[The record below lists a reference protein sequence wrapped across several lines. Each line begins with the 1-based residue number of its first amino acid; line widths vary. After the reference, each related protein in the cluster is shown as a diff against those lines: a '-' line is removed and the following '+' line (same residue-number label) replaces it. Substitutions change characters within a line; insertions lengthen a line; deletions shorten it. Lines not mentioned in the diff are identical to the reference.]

1 MESFTISKL
10 NGFSRKMTIK
20 TLFGDGRSDLQEYVT
35 FTFYL
40 NKPCVSEPEDEE
52 DEHHPTRRFCEE
64 IISEL
69 SSGSLSMKERK
80 MRVFVN
86 EDDCNTWIDFK
97 TKYNESTMMLE
108 ITQTTAIS
116 GSGDKTQDNY
126 HFTLKATTEI
136 MEQLLKIDS

>member
-40 NKPCVSEPEDEE
+40 NKPCVQCEPE
-52 DEHHPTRRFCEE
+52 DEHHPTHRFCEE

-69 SSGSLSMKERK
+69 SSGSPSMKERK

-97 TKYNESTMMLE
+97 TKYNETTMMLE

-116 GSGDKTQDNY
+116 GSGDETQDNY
-126 HFTLKATTEI
+126 HFTLEATPEVI
-136 MEQLLKIDS
+136 KQLRKIDS